1 MQRAAPGE
9 GEQPFETWIDGEE
22 NPGRRMGQLI
32 KYVRSGYYLF
42 TSFLR
47 HGEIEINMWINK
59 IIVII
64 ACHRCRPFS
73 VDL

>member
-1 MQRAAPGE
+1 
-9 GEQPFETWIDGEE
+9 
-22 NPGRRMGQLI
+22 MGQLI

-64 ACHRCRPFS
+64 ACHRCLPFS